1 MKLHR
6 GRAAVYALL
15 ALLFGGLSYAV
26 GVGSLLGQRAEAIM
40 LEAADFTYNPPIPLS
55 LVSIPSV
62 AITLLVLA
70 LIAFWAHGIRRA
82 LAVVVFSSAAIV
94 ASQTLKQELLVR
106 PELFELD
113 AQNTFPSGHMTVFAA
128 LTAAA
133 IWAVPRAL
141 KPVAALLGAG
151 VLGVVAW
158 QLLEFGWHRPS
169 DLVGAL
175 SLAVLSFSIAALF
188 RSRRSGRPARSVA
201 SIMSVLNRII
211 SVLITASGIALTVGG
226 VGLTVA
232 AGWFGSSGLMLAG
245 AQIALIGASALCA
258 RALLALSP

>member
-1 MKLHR
+1 MNLHR

-15 ALLFGGLSYAV
+15 ALLFGAASYAV
-26 GVGSLLGQRAEAIM
+26 GVGSLLGQRAEAIV
-40 LEAADFTYNPPIPLS
+40 LEASDFTYDPPIPLS

-62 AITLLVLA
+62 AVTLLVLA
-70 LIAFWAHGIRRA
+70 LIALWAHGVRPA
-82 LAVVVFSSAAIV
+82 LTVVVFSAAAIV
-94 ASQTLKQELLVR
+94 ASQMLKQELLVR

-128 LTAAA
+128 LAAAA

-141 KPVAALLGAG
+141 KPCIALLGAI
-151 VLGVVAW
+151 VLSVVAW

-175 SLAVLSFSIAALF
+175 SLGVLSFSVAALF
-188 RSRRSGRPARSVA
+188 RTRRGARPVRGVG

-211 SVLITASGIALTVGG
+211 SVLITVSGIALTVGG
-226 VGLTVA
+226 IGLTVA
-232 AGWFGSSGLMLAG
+232 AGWFGSPGLMLAG
-245 AQIALIGASALCA
+245 AQIALIGASALCT